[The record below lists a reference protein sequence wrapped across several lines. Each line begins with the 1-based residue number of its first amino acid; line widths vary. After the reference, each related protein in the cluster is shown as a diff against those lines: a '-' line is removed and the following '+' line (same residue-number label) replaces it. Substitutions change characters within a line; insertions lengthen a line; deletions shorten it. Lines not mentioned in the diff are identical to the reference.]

1 MFDKTVARGLL
12 AIALAAT
19 AISARADVF
28 NMGGTQDPTTGTW
41 TGSAS
46 LQFVTVGSPG
56 NAPDP
61 ATGSV
66 YGEVDYTYS
75 MGKYDVTFG
84 QYCQFLN
91 DVATTSDP
99 YGLYNSGM
107 AGGAAARIVQSGNPG
122 NYSYS
127 VTGSN
132 SQGVNCPI
140 LDVSWGDAAR
150 FCNWLQN
157 GQPTSGTESTGTT
170 ETGSYTLNGGTSTAA
185 LMAVTRSSTATY
197 VIPTENEWY
206 KAAYYDPTLNGGA
219 GGYWKYPTKS
229 NTTPGNTLPDTGNNA
244 NYYWNGYY
252 LTPVG
257 DFILSP
263 SPYGTFD
270 QGGDAWQWNQTAVV
284 PGSSRGLRGGSY
296 DSSAAD
302 LASSYRSSGDP
313 SSDGAHLGFRVAST
327 EAVPEPSTL
336 ALLGAALAGTGV
348 AYLRRRKPLLAIAQ
362 DPEEDCSGGVVP
374 FPALTLAPRRLSRTA

>member
-12 AIALAAT
+12 GIALAAT

-107 AGGAAARIVQSGNPG
+107 AGGAAFGLSR
-122 NYSYS
+122 
-127 VTGSN
+127 
-132 SQGVNCPI
+132 
-140 LDVSWGDAAR
+140 AAIR
-150 FCNWLQN
+150 A
-157 GQPTSGTESTGTT
+157 TI
-170 ETGSYTLNGGTSTAA
+170 A
-185 LMAVTRSSTATY
+185 TRSRA
-197 VIPTENEWY
+197 
-206 KAAYYDPTLNGGA
+206 
-219 GGYWKYPTKS
+219 
-229 NTTPGNTLPDTGNNA
+229 
-244 NYYWNGYY
+244 
-252 LTPVG
+252 
-257 DFILSP
+257 
-263 SPYGTFD
+263 
-270 QGGDAWQWNQTAVV
+270 
-284 PGSSRGLRGGSY
+284 
-296 DSSAAD
+296 
-302 LASSYRSSGDP
+302 
-313 SSDGAHLGFRVAST
+313 
-327 EAVPEPSTL
+327 
-336 ALLGAALAGTGV
+336 
-348 AYLRRRKPLLAIAQ
+348 AIAK
-362 DPEEDCSGGVVP
+362 E
-374 FPALTLAPRRLSRTA
+374 